1 MPRPAGTP
9 AAPGGES
16 YFDLAT
22 NGQGLDEFEL
32 GGQLGAGPVGA
43 TFRGRRKAEGS
54 PVVVKV
60 LNKRF
65 QDYPALLEQ
74 VDQDLKPWS
83 VEHPRLGRL
92 LKRGQSNGREVAIFS
107 FAEGKP
113 LSAHLAEKPLEP
125 GQALKAIFEVA
136 QGLVAVHG
144 RGLAHGD
151 IRAAKVLWD
160 GEHATLV
167 DGGLGRA
174 SALVSGFGQFGLT
187 FGHPGYL
194 APEALQEHLVKPTPR
209 TDVYSLGILG
219 YEMLCGKLPFVL
231 ESEVVDVLRQHF
243 EAPLPPPPEGVS
255 FSPGIAGLL
264 LRMTA
269 KEPERRLENANQVVE
284 CIRLLLAGKPLP
296 PMPALAESDDGAPG
310 VQVEEFSLDSGDV
323 SADAWGRQQSA
334 ALANRRGGFDA
345 GKLKQ
350 VGPDM
355 SAKGGDEDD
364 GGGLLAAIA
373 AAASDADTSKAD
385 KKKRK
390 GGKSRR
396 VEGVTGPSTIGME
409 EAVGQGSRQQ
419 FVGSA
424 IGLVVLLLLLGGG
437 FLFRMAKP
445 APKPTPVV
453 WRTPDPIDY
462 AKIAEERKAEERKVA
477 KAKGK
482 VEEFTQQSLS
492 LARSGKYR
500 EALALAEKL
509 STRARANFSAEIT
522 QALTDVRALEA
533 ARLDK
538 ERAAAL
544 AMAQEG
550 RYKRARSKAQSIKS
564 WSLDLDAGTRLEKEI
579 RALRKADEEK
589 IAKLKLPKSLEDIG
603 GIEGRL
609 RERYKAE
616 IKLFPGGGLIMDYS
630 DGAGLAKDLLKATKA
645 KRAEIAPGGEG
656 VSLSAE
662 RKPLVA
668 ILPAPFQ
675 EVLDMT
681 LEVSFQGVPSP
692 DNRFAVL
699 LGAQAPTREKREFA
713 GTGLLWGLGPVML
726 REDGYLVDQL
736 PIELPSIDEST
747 IRIEVRVTGS
757 KRRLILGRVI
767 AGRRKPIRSEAAKIS
782 REALRGGIG
791 FYVEGGAVEVKSLRI
806 RGLIDPKAVE

>member
-1 MPRPAGTP
+1 
-9 AAPGGES
+9 
-16 YFDLAT
+16 
-22 NGQGLDEFEL
+22 
-32 GGQLGAGPVGA
+32 
-43 TFRGRRKAEGS
+43 
-54 PVVVKV
+54 VVKV

-74 VDQDLKPWS
+74 VDQDLRPWS
-83 VEHPRLGRL
+83 IEHPRLSRL
-92 LKRGQSNGREVAIFS
+92 VTRGQSNGREVAVFS

-113 LSAHLAEKPLEP
+113 LSAHLADQPLEP

-160 GEHATLV
+160 GEHAALL

-194 APEALQEHLVKPTPR
+194 APEALQEHLVKPTPS

-231 ESEVVDVLRQHF
+231 QSEVVDVLRQHF

-269 KEPERRLENANQVVE
+269 KEPARRLQNANEVVE

-310 VQVEEFSLDSGDV
+310 VEVEEFSLDSGDV
-323 SADAWGRQQSA
+323 SADAWGRQQA
-334 ALANRRGGFDA
+334 GALANRRGSFDA

-373 AAASDADTSKAD
+373 AAASDTETKAD
-385 KKKRK
+385 KKKRR

-409 EAVGQGSRQQ
+409 EAVGQGSRKQ

-424 IGLVVLLLLLGGG
+424 IGLGVLFLLLGGG
-437 FLFRMAKP
+437 FVFRLVKP
-445 APKPTPVV
+445 KPKPTPIV

-462 AKIAEERKAEERKVA
+462 DKVREERAAEARKVA
-477 KAKGK
+477 KAKAK
-482 VEEFTQQSLS
+482 VEEFAQESLS
-492 LARSGKYR
+492 MAKSGNYR
-500 EALALAEKL
+500 AAIALAEKL
-509 STRARANFSAEIT
+509 PTRARANFSPEIT
-522 QALTDVRALEA
+522 SALTAVRALEA
-533 ARLDK
+533 ARLAK
-538 ERAAAL
+538 ERGAAL
-544 AMAQEG
+544 TMAQEG
-550 RYKRARSKAQSIKS
+550 RYKRARSKAQAIKS
-564 WSLDLDAGTRLEKEI
+564 WSLDPDASEQLRKEI
-579 RALRKADEEK
+579 RELRKADERK
-589 IAKLKLPKSLEDIG
+589 VAKLKLPKPLEDIG

-616 IKLFPGGGLIMDYS
+616 VKLFPGGGLIMTYS
-630 DGAGLAKDLLKATKA
+630 DGAGLASDLLKATKA
-645 KRAEIAPGGEG
+645 KGAEISPGNEG

-668 ILPAPFQ
+668 ILPAPFK
-675 EVLDMT
+675 EVLDLT
-681 LEVSFQGVPSP
+681 LEVSFEGVPSP

-699 LGAQAPTREKREFA
+699 LGARAPTRQARDFA

-736 PIELPSIDEST
+736 PIELPTIDENK
-747 IRIEVRVTGS
+747 IRIELRVTGS
-757 KRRLILGRVI
+757 KRRLITARVI
-767 AGRRKPIRSEAAKIS
+767 AGRRKPRRSEPAKIS
-782 REALRGGIG
+782 LDALAGGIG
-791 FYVEGGAVEVKSLRI
+791 FYVEGGAVEVTSLRI